1 LKIDHHFHH
10 WKKKLSGCKP
20 YNGILDVLESFI
32 PILVALATML
42 LFFLLIINPGTLL
55 AIIVFVLVLALLG
68 IINKC

>member
-1 LKIDHHFHH
+1 
-10 WKKKLSGCKP
+10 
-20 YNGILDVLESFI
+20 LESFI